1 LTETSD
7 PDLSHQISLL
17 EIALLMHPC
26 CPNLSSAYRKIGSL
40 LSNTTDLAQTL
51 HLLTLKAAVFATA
64 GKPEKGFSIAVR
76 AASRAERAGLV
87 PALLEALAALAEI
100 LNKVGEFAA
109 AREIVEGA
117 LPQVCSPAPY
127 PRHRDCRRGFDRK
140 WPTNLLTYTGIR
152 KRLTRPSSALP
163 PPPHNQLRR
172 NRESS
177 AHEIR
182 ARAAEVPEA
191 GCKMG

>member
-1 LTETSD
+1 
-7 PDLSHQISLL
+7 
-17 EIALLMHPC
+17 MHPC
-26 CPNLSSAYRKIGSL
+26 GPNLSSAYRKIASL

-51 HLLTLKAAVFATA
+51 HLLTLKAAVFAAA

-109 AREIVEGA
+109 AREVVEGS
-117 LPQVCSPAPY
+117 LPQVCSPASY
-127 PRHRDCRRGFDRK
+127 PRHRDLPRGFGRK
-140 WPTNLLTYTGIR
+140 LSANMLTYTGLR
-152 KRLTRPSSALP
+152 KRLTRPSGALP

-172 NRESS
+172 TRKSS
-177 AHEIR
+177 PHEFRTR
-182 ARAAEVPEA
+182 ADKVPEA
-191 GCKMG
+191 GYKMGRTGQRT